1 MISSILTNTFSDA
14 SDPKYQQLSVR
25 ELQNL
30 IIEIY
35 CIMSIYV
42 IALLF
47 TAYNIV
53 VFVTLQRRY
62 KNWLISMFYFLS
74 VVVIIARLASYSYE
88 IELFA

>member
-1 MISSILTNTFSDA
+1 MISSIFTSEYD
-14 SDPKYQQLSVR
+14 DRKYQPLDVR

-47 TAYNIV
+47 TIHNIV
-53 VFVTLQRRY
+53 FFLILQRRY

-74 VVVIIARLASYSYE
+74 VVVIIARIASYSYE
-88 IELFA
+88 IELFG